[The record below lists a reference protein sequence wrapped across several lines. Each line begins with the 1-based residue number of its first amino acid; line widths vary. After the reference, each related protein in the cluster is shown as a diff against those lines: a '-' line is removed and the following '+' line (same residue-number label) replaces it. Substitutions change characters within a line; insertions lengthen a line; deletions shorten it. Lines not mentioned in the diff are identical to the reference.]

1 MKPFTFDI
9 GDDLINKYERL
20 SAGEKDKIRQVLGRI
35 LEEIL
40 KDEQVKSLESLIQ
53 QANNQAQ
60 QSGLG
65 VPEFIELM
73 GWDDST
79 ARNIFGRSRIKD
91 VQ

>member
-53 QANNQAQ
+53 QANDQAQ

-73 GWDDST
+73 G
-79 ARNIFGRSRIKD
+79 
-91 VQ
+91 